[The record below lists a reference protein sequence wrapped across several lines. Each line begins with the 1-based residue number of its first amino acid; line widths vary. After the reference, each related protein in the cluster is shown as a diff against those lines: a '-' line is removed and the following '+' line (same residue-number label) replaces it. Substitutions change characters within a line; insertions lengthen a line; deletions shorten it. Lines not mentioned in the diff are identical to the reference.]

1 MKAIETRYDGKRFR
15 SRIEARWAVFFNRM
29 GIEYDYEPE
38 GFELAENCRYLPDF
52 LLKDPEGGNLWV
64 EIKGACPKIEELV
77 KIMIL
82 SKESDIPFVLF
93 FNGLERIRYVDIN
106 NFSFFHRADLG
117 IEIEKNNDIFSLNDE
132 GELHDYFLSKGIGAS
147 SCPLRALQDAKSAR
161 FEHGEK
167 P

>member
-29 GIEYDYEPE
+29 RIEYDYEPE

-52 LLKDPEGGNLWV
+52 LLKDTDGYNLWV
-64 EIKGACPKIEELV
+64 EIKGAWPKIEELV
-77 KIMIL
+77 KIITV
-82 SKESDIPFVLF
+82 SQETGIPYVLL
-93 FNGLERIRYVDIN
+93 FNGLERIRYVDKY
-106 NFSFFHRADLG
+106 NFSLFHLADLG
-117 IEIEKNNDIFSLNDE
+117 MGIEKNSDIFSLDE
-132 GELHDYFLSKGIGAS
+132 SELHDYFLSKGICASS
-147 SCPLRALQDAKSAR
+147 SCPERSLQDAKSAR